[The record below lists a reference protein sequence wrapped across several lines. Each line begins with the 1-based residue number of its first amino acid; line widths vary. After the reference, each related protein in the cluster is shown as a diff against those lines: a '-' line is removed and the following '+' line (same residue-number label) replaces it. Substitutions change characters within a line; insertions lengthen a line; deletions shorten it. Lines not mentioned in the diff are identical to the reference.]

1 MNVFRYAWSSMTLN
15 SESKKKKMEKR
26 RRWRKEEEGTN
37 LVRSE
42 CIPDDHFTI
51 LRGGDN
57 MSFVEGRPV
66 KTENFT
72 NMTL

>member
-1 MNVFRYAWSSMTLN
+1 MVEDDFELGV
-15 SESKKKKMEKR
+15 EEEE
-26 RRWRKEEEGTN
+26 EEEGTN

-42 CIPDDHFTI
+42 CVPDDHFTI

-66 KTENFT
+66 KTKNFT